1 LGPFLPRQI
10 LGFRRGR
17 LFVEKSTSGHYSRE
31 GAKST
36 LLLLALRPTTVAN
49 SFQDNSA
56 RWGNKSGRSE
66 IKILTYKKTLVFYTN
81 RTICFQPFHC
91 KNSAFFGPFWKY
103 LAPIRLRIFPATHF
117 LLGSF

>member
-36 LLLLALRPTTVAN
+36 LLLLALRPTSVAN

-56 RWGNKSGRSE
+56 RWGAEKFCLSE
-66 IKILTYKKTLVFYTN
+66 IKNSDLKKKHFY
-81 RTICFQPFHC
+81 CFIQMGPIVSNHF
-91 KNSAFFGPFWKY
+91 SASMKGPVVYAF
-103 LAPIRLRIFPATHF
+103 IRKK
-117 LLGSF
+117 